1 MSDFNDLPTQ
11 ILENGRLRLEYLTEA
26 GPRLVRLSYNR
37 SPNLLAEVPAIFWD
51 TSRGPYYPLGGHRL
65 WISPEVPDLTY
76 ALDDRGLQVQD
87 APGGVELIGAPAAGS
102 GIRKRL
108 RVELDPKRPILRLQH
123 TIVNEGI
130 GPITLAPWAITMFRL
145 GGTVILPQPVG
156 NVDPH
161 GLQSNRILVLWPYT
175 RLDDPRLSLA
185 DDFITLRGE
194 ARVPACKLG
203 YFNPHGWLGYWL
215 DGLLFVKRFEPQTGA
230 ELPDRGSNTE
240 VYCMDRFAELETL
253 GPVVTLAPGD
263 STVHAETWEVYE
275 GLEQAFIPPAL
286 RERLEG

>member
-1 MSDFNDLPTQ
+1 MSEFNSLPTR
-11 ILENGRLRLEYLTEA
+11 ILENGRLRLEYLAEA
-26 GPRLVRLSYNR
+26 GPRLVRLSYR
-37 SPNLLAEVPAIFWD
+37 GSPNLLAEVPDIFWD

-65 WISPEVPDLTY
+65 WLSPEVPDVTY

-108 RVELDPKRPILRLQH
+108 RVKLDPEHPILHLRH
-123 TIVNEGI
+123 TIVNEGA

-161 GLQSNRILVLWPYT
+161 GLQSSRILVLWPYT

-194 ARVPACKLG
+194 ASVPACKLG

-215 DGLLFVKRFEPQTGA
+215 DGLLFVKRFEPQAGA

-240 VYCMDRFAELETL
+240 VYCMDRFAELESL
-253 GPVVTLAPGD
+253 GPVVTLAPGEAC
-263 STVHAETWEVYE
+263 VHEETWEIYE
-275 GLEQAFIPPAL
+275 GLDQPFIPAGL
-286 RERLEG
+286 RERLGA